1 MHSAFSRMSERLLSH
16 YGQESLLRG
25 EVVDPPRKIAVRQ
38 GVQLSGYGS
47 EQAMYRGDMVT
58 ERDLAYV
65 PKSYAPAAGNTLQ
78 HPDGNYRLD
87 VRIKDDGNTETWVL
101 LPGLTD

>member
-1 MHSAFSRMSERLLSH
+1 M
-16 YGQESLLRG
+16 RG
-25 EVVDPPRKIAVRQ
+25 EVTSPPRKIAVRHA
-38 GVQLSGYGS
+38 VQLAGYGS
-47 EQAMYRGDMVT
+47 DQAMYRGDVVT

-65 PKSYAPAAGNTLQ
+65 AKSYAPAAGNTLQ